1 MTEAFMPGIKNINGH
16 TYVKVKDLAEEWDTT
31 TSTILATGKPQ
42 QIPSRFRRTIDR
54 QAWVSVEGLAYRL
67 NKTKGVSNLVFQLKE
82 FLQRF
87 PVRSYKQIGP
97 LMETVHEKNGGTTT
111 IYRSTFQDI
120 DVPSSE
126 ELQSALDNRQV
137 IYRYK
142 NDGTQVLAQTLS
154 NYLDTRTSSL
164 LAVNKKQ
171 GVPGKF
177 IHREWKRT
185 WVDLEGL
192 KVRVA
197 HTEHGSALLKGLNWV
212 VQYFDGEGKTFD
224 QLVETMKQFESAKS
238 KQKKQQ
244 AKTETQAKR
253 CGTREK
259 PCEVA
264 VEANKRAVHNTERLN
279 KLTRD
284 EAALENLIF
293 KYRDAGSIDL
303 ATQSKR
309 LDMFADRLHRIEK
322 GDKSGGN
329 VSKLEKACH
338 NQLTGRVHNLED
350 RVAVIEAGDKQA
362 AQAMA
367 EGKTPLDA
375 LSQRVSSMVTH
386 TDRLDGKTDGL
397 ESRVSVVE
405 DTSKWLSWSLATLLS
420 LRFVGFMLRLL
431 KRK

>member
-67 NKTKGVSNLVFQLKE
+67 NKTKGGSNLVFQLKE

-97 LMETVHEKNGGTTT
+97 LMETVYEKNGGTTT

-142 NDGTQVLAQTLS
+142 NKRIQVLAQTLS

-197 HTEHGSALLKGLNWV
+197 HTEHGSVLLKGLNWV
-212 VQYFDGEGKTFD
+212 VQYLDGEGKTFD

-259 PCEVA
+259 PCDLA

-284 EAALENLIF
+284 EAALENIIF

-303 ATQSKR
+303 GTQSKR
-309 LDMFADRLHRIEK
+309 LDMLADRLHRIE
-322 GDKSGGN
+322 
-329 VSKLEKACH
+329 
-338 NQLTGRVHNLED
+338 
-350 RVAVIEAGDKQA
+350 AGDKQA
-362 AQAMA
+362 VQAIA
-367 EGKTPLDA
+367 EKKTPLDA
-375 LSQRVSSMVTH
+375 LSRRVSSMTTH
-386 TDRLDGKTDGL
+386 TDRLDAKTEGL
-397 ESRVSVVE
+397 ESRVSVLE
-405 DTSKWLSWSLATLLS
+405 DTSKWLSWSLATVLG
-420 LRFVGFMLRLL
+420 VRLL
-431 KRK
+431 GLTLHWLRRK

>member
-1 MTEAFMPGIKNINGH
+1 MTEAFMPGMKTINGH

-31 TSTILATGKPQ
+31 TSTILATGRPQ

-54 QAWVSVEGLAYRL
+54 QAWVSVE
-67 NKTKGVSNLVFQLKE
+67 KE

-212 VQYFDGEGKTFD
+212 VQYLDGEGKTFD

-264 VEANKRAVHNTERLN
+264 VEANKRAIHNTERINNLATEVRNNREQERLEISDIAGKLFDLGKHIFGFDYDQIPNEHQYIGLCN
-279 KLTRD
+279 KLTNRINSVEKQATQNTVD
-284 EAALENLIF
+284 RTLLGDLNTRLG
-293 KYRDAGSIDL
+293 RL
-303 ATQSKR
+303 ATQ
-309 LDMFADRLHRIEK
+309 A
-322 GDKSGGN
+322 
-329 VSKLEKACH
+329 
-338 NQLTGRVHNLED
+338 
-350 RVAVIEAGDKQA
+350 
-362 AQAMA
+362 
-367 EGKTPLDA
+367 
-375 LSQRVSSMVTH
+375 
-386 TDRLDGKTDGL
+386 DRLDGKTGGL
-397 ESRVSVVE
+397 TSRVSVLE
-405 DTSKWLSWSLATLLS
+405 DTTKWLSWSVATVLS
-420 LRFVGFMLRLL
+420 VRLIGFTLHWLR
-431 KRK
+431 RK